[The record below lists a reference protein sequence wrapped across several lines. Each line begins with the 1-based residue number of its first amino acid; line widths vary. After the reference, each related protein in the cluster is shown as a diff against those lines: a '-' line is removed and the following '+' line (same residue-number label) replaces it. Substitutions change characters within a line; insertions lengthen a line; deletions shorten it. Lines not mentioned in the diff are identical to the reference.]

1 MGIVFVNE
9 RVEINKIPKDYYE
22 GIKKWFTLKEC
33 MGIIEGKTKLAYY
46 FIGYNNE
53 DDTLIY
59 LDQYVT
65 KEADKV
71 INMGNIRSK
80 HVNFY

>member
-1 MGIVFVNE
+1 
-9 RVEINKIPKDYYE
+9 
-22 GIKKWFTLKEC
+22 